1 MTGDGSKGQIG
12 VIGAGSWGT
21 TLAHRIA
28 LKGFAVKLW
37 CRRAEIA
44 NEIERERKNSPY
56 TEEFILAQNIAP
68 TTDLQQT
75 VEGSDVIIVA
85 VATKAFR
92 KICRQIGEFL
102 QPDQIILTASKGI
115 EQDSLKRMS
124 EIIREE
130 TSALKIGAISGP
142 NLALEVLAEHPT
154 ATVIASK
161 FDEVVAA
168 GTRILNY
175 KTFRTY
181 ASHDIVGVELAGAL
195 KNVLAIASGII
206 SGLGYG
212 ANTRGFLI
220 SRGVAEIIR
229 LGSHYKIDPLT
240 ISGLAG
246 VGDITVTCSSEKS
259 RNFTFGYNLGKGKK
273 PEEILNS
280 MHQVVEGIRT
290 SKSAHQLAQKFGEE
304 IPIFETV
311 YRILYENIS
320 IKEAESY
327 LLGRPIHFEHQIERQ
342 IPDTSEQTI
351 FAKE

>member
-1 MTGDGSKGQIG
+1 MDNYSSKERIG

-21 TLAHRIA
+21 TLAHRVA
-28 LKGFAVKLW
+28 LKGFPVKLW
-37 CRRAEIA
+37 CRRKEVAE
-44 NEIERERKNSPY
+44 EIKNTRKNSLY
-56 TEEFILAQNIAP
+56 TKDYILSENIEP
-68 TTDLQQT
+68 TTDLRET
-75 VEGSDVIIVA
+75 VEGSDVIIIA
-85 VATKAFR
+85 VVTKAFR
-92 KICRQIGEFL
+92 EICRKIGDFI
-102 QPDQIILTASKGI
+102 QPDQIVLSASKGI

-130 TSALKIGAISGP
+130 TAALKIGVISGP

-154 ATVIASK
+154 ATVIASR
-161 FDEVVAA
+161 FDEVVTA

-175 KTFRTY
+175 GIFRTY

-229 LGSHYKIDPLT
+229 LGSHYQIDPLT

-259 RNFTFGYNLGKGKK
+259 RNFTFGYKMGKGQK

-280 MHQVVEGIRT
+280 MHQVVEGVRT
-290 SKSAHQLAQKFGEE
+290 AKSAHQLAQKFGEE
-304 IPIFETV
+304 LPIFETV
-311 YRILYENIS
+311 YRILYENMTVE
-320 IKEAESY
+320 EAHRH
-327 LLGRPIHFEHQIERQ
+327 LLGRPIHFEHQRERQ
-342 IPDTSEQTI
+342 ISDNPEQPI
-351 FAKE
+351 FAKV